1 MKLTTAFRL
10 ALAIAMASYSMNGVA
25 VSKVVENPPYAY
37 KITRLGSTIRLTRLE
52 LTDTA
57 TMLSFTIKAKPG
69 WKFKIEPDTK
79 LLTTGKREHRL
90 THATGVEAGKWTQIP
105 PSGSISYSLGFE
117 PIGGNTDP
125 FDCIEPESRSQFN
138 FYGIRTDSA
147 SGRNDI
153 PEEWSHVAYGGDETL
168 PPSFGNIGGTCVI
181 KGKVIGFSPSMV
193 GWYVVC
199 SDDDPSDKDATL
211 KSQTRIDSNGTF
223 TLRREVT
230 WPTVSHVSN
239 ELFNLPVIIA
249 PNCTTEVLIDMARP
263 ESGRTVAYKG
273 DFARTC
279 HELSMLQDSA
289 ISGMNK
295 AMVRSIGQHMTPREL
310 RNTIDSVFILSSGA
324 IKTRPGITTA
334 TKQIMKM
341 QCEESYLSWLTSFPF
356 TYKFQ
361 SFYADVP
368 QEKRPERY
376 EEYMSSVCIHDTV
389 PDISHGIP
397 RLECVES
404 EYITYSEAY
413 SRYMADGTVS
423 MPLSRVNRDFI
434 TMHNIAY
441 GHMRWNDSIVACIN
455 DPVCRTALANLKH
468 QKDSIA
474 ASLDANVFY
483 NKLNDIAPESV
494 IDTILARHKGR
505 AVLIDVWATWCQ
517 PCHIGHRKLE
527 PLKDSMATSPIDYV
541 YITGPTSSFEPWT
554 KAIKAIKGE
563 HYYLTEK
570 QYESTLKLFR
580 SEGVP
585 TYAIYD
591 RSHRLIRTH
600 SGFPGAGILAADIRR
615 AAGSGR

>member
-1 MKLTTAFRL
+1 MKLMKTLRL
-10 ALAIAMASYSMNGVA
+10 ALAIAMATHSMNGVA

-69 WKFKIEPDTK
+69 WKFKIEPQTV
-79 LLTTGKREHRL
+79 LLTEGKTKHKLKRAE
-90 THATGVEAGKWTQIP
+90 GVDIGKWTQIP

-117 PIGGNTDP
+117 PTGVNPAP

-147 SGRNDI
+147 YGRNDI
-153 PEEWSHVAYGGDETL
+153 PEEWSQVAYGGDETL
-168 PPSFGNIGGTCVI
+168 PPSFGNIRGTCVI

-199 SDDDPSDKDATL
+199 SDDDPADKDATL
-211 KSQTRIDSNGTF
+211 KSQTRIDSTGTF

-249 PNCTTEVLIDMARP
+249 PNCTTEVLIDMSRP
-263 ESGRTVAYKG
+263 ESARTVAYKG
-273 DFARTC
+273 DFARPC
-279 HELSMLQDSA
+279 HELSVLCDSA
-289 ISGMNK
+289 LSDMNK
-295 AMVRSIGQHMTPREL
+295 AMVRSIRQHMTPQEL

-324 IKTRPGITTA
+324 IKKRPGITAA

-341 QCEESYLSWLTSFPF
+341 QCEESYLSWLTNFAF
-356 TYKFQ
+356 TYKFE

-368 QEKRPERY
+368 QEERPERY
-376 EEYMSSVCIHDTV
+376 EAYMSTVCIPDTV

-413 SRYMADGTVS
+413 SRYMADGTVR
-423 MPLSRVNRDFI
+423 MPENRINRDFI
-434 TMHNIAY
+434 TMHNLAY
-441 GHMRWNDSIVACIN
+441 GRMPWNDSIVACIN
-455 DPVCRTALANLKH
+455 DSACRTALANLKR

-474 ASLDANVFY
+474 ASLDANAFY

-494 IDTILARHKGR
+494 IDTILARHDGR

-554 KAIKAIKGE
+554 NAIKAIKGE
-563 HYYLTEK
+563 HYYLTEQ
-570 QYESTLKLFR
+570 QYRGILRQFR
-580 SEGVP
+580 SEAVP

-600 SGFPGAGILAADIRR
+600 SGFPGVGILAADIRR
-615 AAGSGR
+615 AADNGR